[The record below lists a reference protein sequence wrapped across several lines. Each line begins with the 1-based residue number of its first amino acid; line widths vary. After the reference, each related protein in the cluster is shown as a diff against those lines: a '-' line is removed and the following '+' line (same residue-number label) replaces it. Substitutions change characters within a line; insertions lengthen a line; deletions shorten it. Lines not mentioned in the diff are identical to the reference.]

1 MAVRGHHTGHKARHD
16 TTHDTKF
23 DPAHD
28 TTFDSEGP
36 RAEAPTNT
44 RSRILDASERLVQVR
59 GFNGFSYADV
69 AAELSL
75 TKASLHYH
83 FPSKAELG
91 EALITRYTDRFAQ
104 ALVAIDAHVKLAP
117 AKLDAYASLY
127 AEVLRQKRMCLCGM
141 LAAEYQT
148 LPEPIRDAVIAFLD
162 DNEAWLALVLEQGR
176 EAGSLRFSNT
186 PADTARS
193 IVSGLEGAMLV
204 ARPYGAPERFET
216 AAAQLLGSL
225 AGTDIAIS

>member
-1 MAVRGHHTGHKARHD
+1 MAARAHP
-16 TTHDTKF
+16 TKSGPEAS
-23 DPAHD
+23 DAEQRPA
-28 TTFDSEGP
+28 S
-36 RAEAPTNT
+36 T
-44 RSRILDASERLVQVR
+44 RSRILDAGERLVQVR

-69 AAELSL
+69 AAELDL

-91 EALITRYTDRFAQ
+91 EALIARYAERFAQ
-104 ALVAIDAHVKLAP
+104 ALAAIDANVTLAP
-117 AKLDAYASLY
+117 AKLGAYASLY
-127 AEVLRQKRMCLCGM
+127 AEVLREERMCLCGM

-148 LPEPIRDAVIAFLD
+148 LPDPIRDAVVAFLD
-162 DNEAWLALVLEQGR
+162 DNEAWLALVLEDGR
-176 EAGSLRFSNT
+176 EDGSLRFSNT

-204 ARPYGAPERFET
+204 ARPYGAIERFET

-225 AGTDIAIS
+225 AGTEIATS